1 LNAHPSTAAATCR
14 SSGLELKKTCTICR
28 LISSDAEK
36 LSTSPYLMGKI
47 NEKETGSDT
56 KKASKKEMRET
67 MLEEKVRQDIS
78 FRFFFFVVVNFFKS

>member
-1 LNAHPSTAAATCR
+1 
-14 SSGLELKKTCTICR
+14 
-28 LISSDAEK
+28 
-36 LSTSPYLMGKI
+36 MGKI